1 MQISKFSDYGL
12 RALMYLG
19 ARNGQVTKA
28 EEVAEAFGISTN
40 HVVKSL
46 QALVGQGWVRSMAG
60 RGGGY
65 VFEGSASRIRVGE
78 VVRQLE
84 PNFDMA
90 ECFAPE
96 KNSCPLVPGC
106 LLSTALDGAK
116 AAFLAELD
124 RYSVEDLI
132 ATKRD
137 GLLAIGAA
145 A

>member
-1 MQISKFSDYGL
+1 M
-12 RALMYLG
+12 
-19 ARNGQVTKA
+19 
-28 EEVAEAFGISTN
+28 
-40 HVVKSL
+40 
-46 QALVGQGWVRSMAG
+46 
-60 RGGGY
+60 
-65 VFEGSASRIRVGE
+65 
-78 VVRQLE
+78 
-84 PNFDMA
+84 
-90 ECFAPE
+90 
-96 KNSCPLVPGC
+96 